1 MSRPGFSLEIPAVIA
16 KDLVLLDHSYAALV
30 VPLPS
35 EQSTIHPSSDPPDPV
50 PEPLVSSSSTELE
63 TPLDRGLRH
72 AEDFYKK
79 LVRESSQK
87 QVLWIMF
94 PVSNFEFLELV
105 VIVCLLT

>member
-1 MSRPGFSLEIPAVIA
+1 MVA

-35 EQSTIHPSSDPPDPV
+35 EQSTIHPFSGPFDFV
-50 PEPLVSSSSTELE
+50 PEPLVSSSLTELE

-94 PVSNFEFLELV
+94 PVSIFEFLV